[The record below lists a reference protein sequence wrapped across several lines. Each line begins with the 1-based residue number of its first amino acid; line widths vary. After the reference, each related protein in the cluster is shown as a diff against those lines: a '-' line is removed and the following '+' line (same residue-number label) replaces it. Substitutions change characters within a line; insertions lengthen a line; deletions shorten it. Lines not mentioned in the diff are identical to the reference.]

1 MSDETPDGEEPET
14 DSSEDN
20 PTEAGGASGPM
31 GSDVVRADAS
41 AGSEPDGSPARVSV
55 IDIEIQ
61 QEMEQS
67 FLDYAMSVITARAL
81 PDARD
86 GLKPVH
92 RRILWSMF
100 DTGLRPERPH
110 KKSATV
116 VGDVIANYHPHGD
129 GAIYDALVRMGQRFS
144 LRHTLI
150 DPHGNFGSP
159 SDPPAAYRYTE
170 CKMTPL
176 AMRMVAD
183 IDQETVDFS
192 ANFDGSRDEPLVMPS
207 RFPNLLVNG
216 SQGIAV
222 GMATNIPTHNL
233 REVIDA
239 TIHLIDNPD
248 ASIEDLMQFVT
259 GPDFPTGGLIMG
271 RSGIQQALSTGRGSV
286 RIRAKAEIVEGARSD
301 QIVVTEIPY
310 QQSVENIEQKIAEA
324 VDKKVIEGIRELRNE
339 SAKGKTRFV
348 IELKRDAPALVVLNN
363 LFKHSPL
370 QSSFSYNMV
379 ALVDGIPLTLNL
391 RTALVAY
398 VEHQVEVITRRSE
411 FRLRQARDRAHIVEG
426 LLKALDLIDQIIT
439 VIRASED
446 RAAAL
451 GGLEAEPFEF
461 SERQSNH
468 ILDMQ
473 LVRLTRLGRSRLVEE
488 LDTLL
493 ATIAEL
499 EAILSDDA
507 RLRTVIKDEL
517 VDIREVHGEDRR
529 TAITFDPGDMEIE
542 DLIDDEDVVVTLSDR
557 GYIKTVASDAY
568 RTQGRGGRGVQGAK
582 LKDEDVLTH
591 VLTTT
596 AHAFLLIFSN
606 KGKVYRLRVHQI
618 PLMDRTARGTAVVN
632 LLQLDRDEHI
642 QAIVDT
648 RDYETMRYLLFATK
662 NGVVKK
668 TRFTE
673 YDKSRTDGL
682 IALNLRDGDE
692 LVDVVQTTGNDDIF
706 MVASSGQTIRF
717 DETQVRAMGRSA
729 AGVRGMKL
737 REGDRI
743 VSCDVGREGAML
755 VAITDNGYGKRTELK
770 NFPRKGRGTMGVIG
784 IKLTGGRGTEVVA
797 AHMVDEDEELVLCS
811 SAGTLIR
818 TSIDAISIQGRSA
831 SGVRVMSV
839 GADESVVAVTPS
851 KRIELDEFDED
862 ELSDGAPDGAVVG
875 GAAADSDGDGIDIST
890 VEASAPDVDDAEPES
905 G

>member
-1 MSDETPDGEEPET
+1 MSDETPDDNASDDT
-14 DSSEDN
+14 SLEDV
-20 PTEAGGASGPM
+20 TG
-31 GSDVVRADAS
+31 D
-41 AGSEPDGSPARVSV
+41 DGSVRLAVQN
-55 IDIEIQ
+55 IEIQ

-67 FLDYAMSVITARAL
+67 FLEYAMSVITSRAL

-100 DTGLRPERPH
+100 DTGLRPDRPH

-129 GAIYDALVRMGQRFS
+129 GAIYDALVRMGQKFS

-183 IDQETVDFS
+183 IDEETVDFS

-233 REVIDA
+233 NEVIDA
-239 TIHLIDNPD
+239 TVHLIDNPE
-248 ASIEDLMQFVT
+248 ATVEDLMRFVT

-271 RSGIQQALSTGRGSV
+271 RAGIHQALTTGRGSV
-286 RIRAKAEIVEGARSD
+286 RIRAKAEIVEGTRSD

-310 QQSVENIEQKIAEA
+310 QQSVENIEQKIADA
-324 VDKKVIEGIRELRNE
+324 VDRKIIDGIRELRNE

-363 LFKHSPL
+363 LYKHSPL

-379 ALVDGIPLTLNL
+379 ALVDGVPLTLNL
-391 RTALVAY
+391 RSALVAY
-398 VEHQVEVITRRSE
+398 VGHQIDVITRRSE
-411 FRLRQARDRAHIVEG
+411 YRLRQARDRAHILEG
-426 LLKALDLIDQIIT
+426 LLKALDLIDQIIAA
-439 VIRASED
+439 IRASED
-446 RAAAL
+446 RSEAL
-451 GGLEAEPFEF
+451 TALMSDAFDF
-461 SERQSNH
+461 SERQANH

-473 LVRLTRLGRSRLVEE
+473 LVRLTRLGRSRLEEE
-488 LDTLL
+488 LAEKL

-499 EAILSDDA
+499 ESILADDA
-507 RLRTVIKDEL
+507 KLRQVIKDEL
-517 VDIREVHGEDRR
+517 ADIREVHGEERR
-529 TAITFDPGDMEIE
+529 TVITFDAGDMEIE
-542 DLIDDEDVVVTLSDR
+542 DLIDDEDLVVTLSNR
-557 GYIKTVASDAY
+557 GYIKTVSTDAF

-596 AHAFLLIFSN
+596 AHAYLLFFSN
-606 KGKVYRLRVHQI
+606 KGKVYRIKAHQI

-642 QAIVDT
+642 QAIIDT
-648 RDYETMRYLLFATK
+648 RDYETNRYLLFATR

-668 TRFTE
+668 TKFTE
-673 YDKSRTDGL
+673 YDKSRSDGL
-682 IALNLRDGDE
+682 IAVNLREGDE
-692 LVDVVQTTGNDDIF
+692 LVDVVQTTGEDDIF
-706 MVASSGQTIRF
+706 MVSSAGQTIRF
-717 DETQVRAMGRSA
+717 DENEVRAMGRSA

-743 VSCDVGREGAML
+743 VSCEVGREGVML
-755 VAITDNGYGKRTELK
+755 AAITDNGYGKRTELAQ
-770 NFPRKGRGTMGVIG
+770 FPRKGRGTMGVIG
-784 IKLTGGRGTEVVA
+784 IKLMEGRGEEVVA
-797 AHMVDEDEELVLCS
+797 AHMVREDDNLVLCS
-811 SAGTLIR
+811 SSGTLIR
-818 TSIDAISIQGRSA
+818 TKVADISVQGRSA

-839 GADESVVAVTPS
+839 GDDETVAAVAPS
-851 KRIELDEFDED
+851 SAEDDDELVDGPVAED
-862 ELSDGAPDGAVVG
+862 EGPIDASEG
-875 GAAADSDGDGIDIST
+875 GST
-890 VEASAPDVDDAEPES
+890 EDNSVAED
-905 G
+905 